1 VGLLLVNKNINK
13 NEIMSNYLKIKPIYS
28 VAIDVYPYANAI
40 IWACNDLYR
49 NATSAKLN
57 CNLVNVTVRTEM
69 DSEGNTLIYDYISP
83 SLLDFEME
91 IPYDI
96 LEVWGPDSVIDD
108 FVLTYSPDF
117 ERE

>member
-1 VGLLLVNKNINK
+1 
-13 NEIMSNYLKIKPIYS
+13 MSNYLKIKPIYS

>member
-1 VGLLLVNKNINK
+1 
-13 NEIMSNYLKIKPIYS
+13 MSNFLKIKPVYS
-28 VAIDVYPYANAI
+28 VATDVYPYANAI
-40 IWACNDLYR
+40 IWVCYDLYR
-49 NATSAKLN
+49 NGTSAKLN
-57 CNLVNVTVRTEM
+57 CNLVNITVRTEI

-83 SLLDFEME
+83 SLLGFEME

-108 FVLTYSPDF
+108 FVLTYSSDF